1 MLPVLVTVHAPDEA
15 RLMTRHDPRVYGDR
29 VPSLRVDDVNAGIES
44 VARERHLA
52 LAGFHDALRL
62 AGGADAAVSTD
73 GVHLTAAG
81 YALRRHGAGT
91 GELHRWPRGSR
102 GLQREPGRCQP
113 QHSETQ
119 FLFKSSAVD
128 IDHSNASMTLTAPNT
143 VICALSRLP
152 KLYK

>member
-1 MLPVLVTVHAPDEA
+1 MIPG
-15 RLMTRHDPRVYGDR
+15 VYGDR

-102 GLQREPGRCQP
+102 GLRREPGRCQP
-113 QHSETQ
+113 QHAETE
-119 FLFKSSAVD
+119 SSLSPAR
-128 IDHSNASMTLTAPNT
+128 STSTTPSGSMTLTATNT
-143 VICALSRLP
+143 VICAFSRLP